1 MIIAAF
7 NPKGGSGK
15 TTTAVNL
22 AAVLAARGRRVLVV
36 DLEADLNASISL
48 GVGKADARP
57 SIAEVLLREVRPA
70 GAIRP
75 VGDTP
80 NLYLITGSPEL
91 ARMDRSLRNARE
103 PERRLADAIKP
114 LAAQFDEIFLDAPA
128 GYSLVARSV
137 PLAAEQLVVPIRA
150 EYLALESLAQF
161 LTWYRELHAEGL
173 ATARLCGILLT
184 MVDYRRPATREII
197 DIFRRHNRRG
207 VFTTEIP
214 QDQRVPESPS
224 HGLPLV
230 AYAPRARSSRAYRL
244 FATELL
250 RRCDRPAR

>member
-22 AAVLAARGRRVLVV
+22 AAVLASKGRRVLLV

-48 GVGKADARP
+48 GVGKGEVRP
-57 SIAEVLLREVRPA
+57 SIAEVLLREVRPVDA
-70 GAIRP
+70 VRA
-75 VGDTP
+75 VDLAP
-80 NLYLITGSPEL
+80 NLFLIPGSPEL

-114 LAAQFDEIFLDAPA
+114 LAAQFDVIVIDAPA

-161 LTWYRELHAEGL
+161 LTSYSELHAEGL

-184 MVDYRRPATREII
+184 MVDYRRDATREII
-197 DIFRRHNRRG
+197 DIIRRHNRRG

-230 AYAPRARSSRAYRL
+230 TYAPRARSSRAYQE
-244 FATELL
+244 FATELM
-250 RRCDRPAR
+250 RRCERYAR